1 MLPLSFAQRRLWF
14 LERVEGAG
22 ATYLLPL
29 ALRLRGPLRV
39 TALRS
44 ALGDVVARHEPLRT
58 VFREADD
65 EPYQDVLDAAAG
77 HPGMTV
83 VACGPDRLDEEL
95 AAAAAVPI
103 AICEAE
109 LPLRATLFETGPE
122 DHVLLMVVHHTAAD
136 GWSVDALLCDLSAA
150 YRSRAERGVAPSW
163 DQLPVQ
169 YADFTLWQREL
180 LGDPQDPGSTHAVQS
195 AFWSRTLSGLS
206 GPLSLPVDRPRRTV
220 AGHRGAS
227 VPFHCDTKL
236 HHGVTEL
243 ARTHRCTSFMVL
255 QAALCVLL
263 SRLGAG
269 TDIAVGSAVSGR
281 VEEALDDLVGFF
293 VNTVVLRTD
302 LSGDPDFAE
311 VLRRVRE
318 ADLDAFAHQ
327 DLPFDL
333 VVEAVNPVRSLA
345 HNPLFQ
351 VMVSFE
357 SDAPAEPD
365 FGEVRATVRPLDPL
379 PTAKTDLTFQLVE
392 HLRGGPQGIDGHLE
406 YACDLFDAATAES
419 VVARLLTV
427 LEAVTAD
434 PSLRVSEIGLLT
446 DAEYRLVVTEWN
458 ATERALPVTALPEA
472 LAARA
477 ARTPDAPAVVDG
489 PRTLTYA
496 ELHERADRLAA
507 HLDRFG
513 AGPGTVVA
521 LALPRS
527 AEFVVAVLAVLRTGS
542 AYLPL
547 DPEHPA
553 ERLAHMLR
561 DAASPCVLTDRATR
575 AALPGGG
582 PPAVF
587 VDEPLPAP
595 PEVPG
600 AWRRAGPGDPAYVI
614 YTSGSTGLPKG
625 VVVPHAAIDNRL
637 RWMQDAFPL
646 TAADRVLHKTSCGFD
661 VSVWELLWP
670 LREGAVLVVAAPGEQ
685 RDPARLIATVRST
698 GVTVAHFV
706 PSMLDHFLAEPEAA
720 SCAGLRRVFCSGEAL
735 PRETADTFHRLL
747 PGTALENLYG
757 PTEAAVDVTWHP
769 CRAGESGPVPIGKPV
784 YNTRT
789 YVLDETLRPCPPGLP
804 GELYLAGV
812 QLAKGYLGRGAL
824 TASRFVADPF
834 GPPGS
839 RMYRTGDVARW
850 RADGSLEY
858 LGREDTQ
865 VKLHGQRL
873 ELGEVESVLAAG
885 TAVGSACALVRSDN
899 GEQRLVAYVTPARGA
914 AGAGATPGGPQP
926 DRLREHLA
934 ERLPAYM
941 LPSDIVVVDRFPL
954 TANGKL
960 DRGALPPPAPRTG
973 RGRAPGTALEQGV
986 LEVFRELLGTD
997 GIGVDDDFFRA
1008 GGTSML
1014 AIRLARRLRPLLG
1027 TELPVQAVFR
1037 HPTAAALARR
1047 AGLEAGTPDGSA
1059 ALLPLRPHGT
1069 GLPLFLLHPGTGFG
1083 WCYFRLLE
1091 HLDTD
1096 RPVYALQARGL
1107 GGEDGATGLP
1117 ASVGEMADDYVRQ
1130 IRQIQP
1136 SGPYHLFGWSFGGLV
1151 AHAVATALR
1160 AADEAVDLLVVLDGR
1175 PVTEEEAGRVHASAE
1190 EPDAGARA
1198 EALAEA
1204 LRGFFDG
1211 APPLSAAQDGVD
1223 DALVAQLRESFPPL
1237 SHAGPREVRA
1247 AVEVAVNNIRL
1258 MNDFVPG
1265 RFDGD
1270 LVLVAA
1276 TDDGTPRDTGPG
1288 LGWDPYVGGRI
1299 TVLDAGCGHYEML
1312 GRAVADV
1319 GRLLSRILTAP
1330 GSARI

>member
-44 ALGDVVARHEPLRT
+44 ALGDIVARHEPLRT

-65 EPYQDVLDAAAG
+65 EPYQDVLDAGAG
-77 HPGMTV
+77 HPGLAV
-83 VACGPDRLDEEL
+83 VACGPDHLDEKL

-103 AICEAE
+103 AIGEAE
-109 LPLRATLFETGPE
+109 LPLRATLFETGPD
-122 DHVLLMVVHHTAAD
+122 DHVLLLVVHHTAMD
-136 GWSVDALLCDLSAA
+136 GWSVDTLLRDLSAA
-150 YRSRAERGVAPSW
+150 YRFRAEQGTAPPW
-163 DQLPVQ
+163 EQLPVQ

-195 AFWSRTLSGLS
+195 AFWRRTLSGLS
-206 GPLSLPVDRPRRTV
+206 GPLPLPVDRARRTV
-220 AGHRGAS
+220 AGRRGAS

-243 ARTHRCTSFMVL
+243 ARAHRCTSFMVVH
-255 QAALCVLL
+255 AALCVLL
-263 SRLGAG
+263 TRLGAG

-281 VEEALDDLVGFF
+281 VEEALNDLVGFF
-293 VNTVVLRTD
+293 VNSVVLRTD

-318 ADLDAFAHQ
+318 SDLDAFAHQ

-365 FGEVRATVRPLDPL
+365 FGEVRAAVRPLAPL

-406 YACDLFDAATAES
+406 YASDLFDASTAES
-419 VVARLLTV
+419 IVVRLLTV

-472 LAARA
+472 LSAQAR
-477 ARTPDAPAVVDG
+477 RTPDAPAVVDG

-496 ELHERADRLAA
+496 ELHDRADRLAA
-507 HLDRFG
+507 YLDGAG

-527 AEFVVAVLAVLRTGS
+527 AEFVVAVLAVLKTGS

-547 DPEHPA
+547 DPEHPV

-575 AALPGGG
+575 AALPRGG
-582 PPAVF
+582 PPAVV

-600 AWRRAGPGDPAYVI
+600 AGRRRAGSGDPAYVI

-625 VVVPHAAIDNRL
+625 VVVSHAAIDNRL
-637 RWMQDAFPL
+637 RWMQDTFPL
-646 TAADRVLHKTSCGFD
+646 TAADRVLHKTPSGFD
-661 VSVWELLWP
+661 VSVWELFWP

-685 RDPARLIATVRST
+685 RDPARLIATVRND

-720 SCAGLRRVFCSGEAL
+720 SCTGLRRVFCSGEAL

-747 PGTALENLYG
+747 PGTSLENLYG

-812 QLAKGYLGRGAL
+812 QLATGYLGRGAL

-834 GPPGS
+834 GPPGT

-885 TAVGSACALVRSDN
+885 TAVGSACALVRSDG
-899 GEQRLVAYVTPARGA
+899 GERRLVAYVTPVRGA
-914 AGAGATPGGPQP
+914 SGDGATPAGPQP
-926 DRLREHLA
+926 EQLREHLA

-960 DRGALPPPAPRTG
+960 DRAALPPPPAPRAG
-973 RGRAPGTALEQGV
+973 RGRGPGNDRERAV

-997 GIGVDDDFFRA
+997 GISVDDDFFRA

-1014 AIRLARRLRPLLG
+1014 AIRLARRLRRVLG

-1047 AGLEAGTPDGSA
+1047 ADRGPGTPDGSA

-1069 GLPLFLLHPGTGFG
+1069 GLPLFFVHPGTGFG

-1107 GGEDGATGLP
+1107 GGEDRAAVLP

-1175 PVTEEEAGRVHASAE
+1175 PVTEEEAARAHASAE
-1190 EPDAGARA
+1190 EPQT
-1198 EALAEA
+1198 EA

-1211 APPLSAAQDGVD
+1211 APSLSAAQDGVD

-1258 MNDFVPG
+1258 MNEFVPG

-1276 TDDGTPRDTGPG
+1276 HDGTPRDIGPG

-1299 TVLDAGCGHYEML
+1299 TVLDADCGHYEML
-1312 GRAVADV
+1312 GRAVADI
-1319 GRLLSRILTAP
+1319 GSLLSRILTAP
-1330 GSARI
+1330 GSARK

>member
-14 LERVEGAG
+14 LEHVEGAG
-22 ATYLLPL
+22 ATYSLPL

-39 TALRS
+39 AALRL

-65 EPYQDVLDAAAG
+65 EPYQDILDVDAG
-77 HPGMTV
+77 RPGMPV
-83 VACGPDRLDEEL
+83 VPCGADRLDEEL

-103 AICEAE
+103 EIGEAE
-109 LPLRATLFETGPE
+109 LPLRATLFNTDQGE
-122 DHVLLMVVHHTAAD
+122 HVLLLVVHHTAMD
-136 GWSVDALLCDLSAA
+136 GWSVDTLLRDLSAA
-150 YRSRAERGVAPSW
+150 YRSRAERGAAPPW
-163 DQLPVQ
+163 EGLPIQ
-169 YADFTLWQREL
+169 YADYTLWQREL
-180 LGDPQDPGSTHAVQS
+180 LGEPEDPASTHAVQS
-195 AFWSRTLSGLS
+195 AFWKRTLSGLPT
-206 GPLSLPVDRPRRTV
+206 PLPLPMDRPRPGV

-227 VPFHCDTKL
+227 VPFHCDAKL
-236 HHGVTEL
+236 HHAVTEL
-243 ARTHRCTSFMVL
+243 ARARRCTPFMVVH
-255 QAALCVLL
+255 AALCVLL

-269 TDIAVGSAVSGR
+269 TDIAVGSTLSGR
-281 VEEALDDLVGFF
+281 VEEELNDVVGFF

-318 ADLDAFAHQ
+318 TNLDAHAHQ
-327 DLPFDL
+327 DLPFEL

-357 SDAPAEPD
+357 SGAAAEPD
-365 FGEVRATVRPLDPL
+365 FGVVRAAVHPLAPL

-406 YACDLFDAATAES
+406 YATDLFDAATAES
-419 VVARLLTV
+419 VVARLLAV
-427 LEAVTAD
+427 LEAITAD

-446 DAEYRLVVTEWN
+446 EAERRLVVTEWN
-458 ATERALPVTALPEA
+458 ATRRALPATSLPEA
-472 LAARA
+472 LAAQA
-477 ARTPDAPAVVDG
+477 GRTPDATAVIDG

-496 ELHERADRLAA
+496 ELHDRADRLAA
-507 HLDRFG
+507 YLDGAG

-521 LALPRS
+521 VALPRS
-527 AEFVVAVLAVLRTGS
+527 AEFVVAALAVLKTGS

-547 DPEHPA
+547 DPEHPG

-575 AALPGGG
+575 AALPRGG
-582 PPAVF
+582 PPAVA

-595 PEVPG
+595 PGPPG
-600 AWRRAGPGDPAYVI
+600 AGHRWSGPCDPAYVI

-637 RWMQDAFPL
+637 RWMQDVFPL
-646 TAADRVLHKTSCGFD
+646 TAEDRVLHKTSCGFD
-661 VSVWELLWP
+661 VSVWELFWP
-670 LREGAVLVVAAPGEQ
+670 LREGAALVVAAPGEQ
-685 RDPARLIATVRST
+685 RDPARLIATVREH

-706 PSMLDHFLAEPEAA
+706 PSMLDHFLADPEAA
-720 SCAGLRRVFCSGEAL
+720 ACTGLRRVFSSGEAL
-735 PRETADTFHRLL
+735 SRETADTFHRLL

-757 PTEAAVDVTWHP
+757 PTEAAIDVTWHP
-769 CRAGESGPVPIGKPV
+769 CRPGESGPVPIGKPV

-804 GELYLAGV
+804 GELYLAGA
-812 QLAKGYLGRGAL
+812 QLASGYLGRSAL

-850 RADGSLEY
+850 RADGFLDY

-873 ELGEVESVLAAG
+873 ELGEVESLLAAG
-885 TAVGSACALVRSDN
+885 AAVGSACVLVRSED
-899 GEQRLVAYVTPARGA
+899 GERRLVAYVTAARAADGDGA
-914 AGAGATPGGPQP
+914 APRVPQP
-926 DRLREHLA
+926 DRLREQLA

-941 LPSDIVVVDRFPL
+941 LPSDIVVMDRFPL
-954 TANGKL
+954 SANGKL
-960 DRGALPPPAPRTG
+960 DRAALPTPPAQRTGGGRAPRTD
-973 RGRAPGTALEQGV
+973 REQAV
-986 LEVFRELLGTD
+986 LEVFSELLAVD
-997 GIGVDDDFFRA
+997 GLSVDDDFFRA

-1014 AIRLARRLRPLLG
+1014 AIRLARRLRRVLG
-1027 TELPVQAVFR
+1027 TEVPVQAVFR

-1047 AGLEAGTPDGSA
+1047 PARAPRTPDGSA
-1059 ALLPLRPHGT
+1059 ALLPLRPDGT
-1069 GLPLFLLHPGTGFG
+1069 GLPLFFVHPGTGFG
-1083 WCYFRLLE
+1083 WCYFRLLD

-1096 RPVYALQARGL
+1096 RPVYGLQARGL
-1107 GGEDGATGLP
+1107 GGEDGPAGLP
-1117 ASVGEMADDYVRQ
+1117 ASVGEMADDYVRR
-1130 IRQIQP
+1130 IREVQP
-1136 SGPYHLFGWSFGGLV
+1136 SGPYHLLGWSFGGQV

-1160 AADEAVDLLVVLDGR
+1160 AAGEAVDLLVVLDSY
-1175 PVTEEEAGRVHASAE
+1175 PVAEREAGRHTAAPE
-1190 EPDAGARA
+1190 EL
-1198 EALAEA
+1198 LAEA
-1204 LRGFFDG
+1204 VRGFFDG
-1211 APPLSAAQDGVD
+1211 APPPSAAADGVD
-1223 DALVAQLRESFPPL
+1223 NALVARLRGSFPPF

-1247 AVEVAVNNIRL
+1247 AVGVAVNNIRL
-1258 MNDFVPG
+1258 MSGFVPG

-1276 TDDGTPRDTGPG
+1276 RDGAPRDAGPD
-1288 LGWDPYVGGRI
+1288 LGWGPHVGGRI
-1299 TVLDAGCGHYEML
+1299 TVLEADCGHYEMF
-1312 GRAVADV
+1312 GRAVATI
-1319 GRLLSRILTAP
+1319 GRLLSRLLAAP
-1330 GSARI
+1330 DSART